1 MPPVTTLKRQAGADV
16 NFSDGM
22 YVVLSEN
29 SSNLQGLNLIWE
41 IFGLCII

>member
-29 SSNLQGLNLIWE
+29 TLNSQGLNLV
-41 IFGLCII
+41 